1 MQYKKDTGQEGC
13 TKVGIQGMVSM
24 TGGMQNKRNSRQEGC
39 SKGGIQDRWNAR
51 QVVCRTGRMQEN
63 SETGNWKGERQE
75 KENLKV
81 KEKNSVNNLTL
92 TEVI

>member
-1 MQYKKDTGQEGC
+1 MGCRTGR
-13 TKVGIQGMVSM
+13 IQGVGCR